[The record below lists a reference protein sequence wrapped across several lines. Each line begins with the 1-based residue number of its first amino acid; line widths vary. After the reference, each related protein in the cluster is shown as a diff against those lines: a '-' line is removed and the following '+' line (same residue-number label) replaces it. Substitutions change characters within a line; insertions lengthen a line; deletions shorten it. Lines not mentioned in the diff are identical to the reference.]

1 MMRLRFSPERARV
14 FVILGKSCRLLPRPH
29 MRRWDKERERKID
42 MAVKE
47 VAKSLID
54 ALPDQAT
61 MDDIMHALY
70 IRTKFERG
78 EREIRQ
84 GKGVSHEDA
93 KRKLERWVK

>member
-1 MMRLRFSPERARV
+1 
-14 FVILGKSCRLLPRPH
+14 
-29 MRRWDKERERKID
+29 